1 LRDLK
6 QRLTIAALEVAWLS
20 WVRVAKMGVP
30 VTVEAE
36 ATQRLAGETPRQ
48 RRQPLVLLVLGVL
61 AAALAAMT
69 VTGDYGFL
77 LWAVAGGCF
86 AAGILVVVVRHY
98 GLRRARGDLRAA
110 FQIMQNDPAP
120 CFCTDP
126 GGAIL
131 CQNEAAL
138 RRFGN
143 RAGQA
148 MARALGGLL
157 PNASAIV
164 FRHESALDRRQ
175 VAQETVMTPRG
186 AVRLTAYRLGA
197 GMFWRLDDLGAAAQ
211 HAGDGI
217 GLPMMV
223 VSQSDTI
230 LSMNAAMREVLG
242 RRATALEEVF
252 ADLPVVPG
260 RRSRLMAGDGP
271 IEVIPV
277 VVPARDGR
285 REVYAVPGLAEPP
298 AASVAA
304 RAFEALPVALLH
316 IGSDGR
322 LLASNRH
329 AQQLLGIGA
338 DAAGTLSAF
347 VEGLGRPV
355 NDWVMDTLAE
365 RIPNRSE
372 VVRARRREE
381 ELFVQITLSRI
392 TDATGPSLLA
402 VLHDATEL
410 KTLEQQFVQS
420 QKMQAIGE
428 LAGGVAHDFN
438 NLLTAIS
445 GHCDLLMLRHD
456 EGDPDFADLAQINQN
471 ANRAAA
477 LVGQLL
483 AFSRKQTLEPEII
496 DLRDTMGELTH
507 LLNRLVGEKITLT
520 LSHDPALLPIRADRR
535 QLDQVIMN
543 LVVNARDAMPD
554 GGEIRVDTRV
564 VRLTEPMYRDRA
576 EVPAGRYV
584 TIRVRDQGHGIPP
597 DKLTRIFEPFF
608 TTKRVGEG
616 TGLGLS
622 MAYGIVKQTGGYIFV
637 DSVVGVG
644 STFTIYCP
652 AYDLPAVEPVMRVDP
667 VPPVAEAHADGVETR
682 NSAPRANPVVLLVED
697 EAPVR
702 AFASR
707 ALRLR
712 GYTVI
717 EADCAEDALEKLED
731 GSLEVDL
738 FVTDVVMPGLDGPS
752 WVRRALERRP
762 GVKVVFV
769 SGYAEDQIED
779 GSIGIPNSVFL
790 PKPFSLTDLTET
802 VQRQLH

>member
-1 LRDLK
+1 VVARRMFGAGSRISL
-6 QRLTIAALEVAWLS
+6 QPAAL
-20 WVRVAKMGVP
+20 
-30 VTVEAE
+30 
-36 ATQRLAGETPRQ
+36 
-48 RRQPLVLLVLGVL
+48 LLLGVGAGL
-61 AAALAAMT
+61 AAAT
-69 VTGDYGFL
+69 VTSGQLAFV
-77 LWAVAGGCF
+77 LWAVTGGLCS
-86 AAGILVVVVRHY
+86 AALLLAAQAIWHHH
-98 GLRRARGDLRAA
+98 RAHAQLRAA
-110 FQIMQNDPAP
+110 VGLMQNDPAP
-120 CFCTDP
+120 CFCTDA
-126 GGAIL
+126 GGAIVAR
-131 CQNEAAL
+131 NAAAA
-138 RRFGN
+138 RRFDANG
-143 RAGQA
+143 AHSV
-148 MARALGGLL
+148 ARAISGLL
-157 PNASAIV
+157 PNASAVV
-164 FRHESALDRRQ
+164 FRQEAALDRRP
-175 VAQETVMTPRG
+175 AAHETVLTPRG
-186 AVRLTAYRLGA
+186 AVRLSAHRLSHGI
-197 GMFWRLDDLGAAAQ
+197 FWRVEDQPGLSQ
-211 HAGDGI
+211 HTGDGI
-217 GLPMMV
+217 SLPMMV

-242 RRATALEEVF
+242 RRATALGEVF
-252 ADLPVVPG
+252 DELPVVAG
-260 RRSRLMAGDGP
+260 RRSRLTSAAGP

-304 RAFEALPVALLH
+304 RAFESLPVALLH

-322 LLASNRH
+322 LLASNRP
-329 AQQLLGIGA
+329 AQQLLDISR
-338 DAAGTLSAF
+338 DATGTLASF

-372 VVRARRREE
+372 VVRARRRET
-381 ELFVQITLSRI
+381 ELFLQITLSRI

-445 GHCDLLMLRHD
+445 GHCDLLLLRHD
-456 EGDPDFADLAQINQN
+456 RGDPDYADLVQITQN

-483 AFSRKQTLEPEII
+483 AFSRKQTLEPEIL
-496 DLRDTMGELTH
+496 DLRDSMGELTH
-507 LLNRLVGEKITLT
+507 LLNRLVGEKISLT
-520 LSHDPALLPIRADRR
+520 LSHDPDLLPIRADRR

-543 LVVNARDAMPD
+543 LVVNARDAMPE
-554 GGEIRVDTRV
+554 GGEIRVETRV
-564 VRLTEPMYRDRA
+564 VRLLEPMYRDRA

-597 DKLTRIFEPFF
+597 DKLGRIFEPFF

-622 MAYGIVKQTGGYIFV
+622 MAYGIIKQTGGYIFV
-637 DSVVGVG
+637 DSVVQVG
-644 STFTIYCP
+644 TTFTIYCP
-652 AYDLPAVEPVMRVDP
+652 AYDLPAEEL
-667 VPPVAEAHADGVETR
+667 AAAASSEETVH
-682 NSAPRANPVVLLVED
+682 APRASPEAGLGDLPAVVMLVED

-702 AFASR
+702 SFVSR

-717 EADCAEDALEKLED
+717 EADCAEEALQKLED
-731 GSLEVDL
+731 EALQVDL
-738 FVTDVVMPGLDGPS
+738 FVTDVVMPGMDGPS
-752 WVRRALERRP
+752 WVRLALEHRP

-769 SGYAEDQIED
+769 SGYAEEQLEN
-779 GSIGIPNSVFL
+779 GSIGIPNAVFL
-790 PKPFSLTDLTET
+790 AKPFSLTDLTET

>member
-1 LRDLK
+1 MSQEPAVSGRV
-6 QRLTIAALEVAWLS
+6 LTGAGLPVQPIALAILAATSAMVALAVPGAGWTLVMWSVA
-20 WVRVAKMGVP
+20 
-30 VTVEAE
+30 
-36 ATQRLAGETPRQ
+36 AGCFS
-48 RRQPLVLLVLGVL
+48 
-61 AAALAAMT
+61 AAALLA
-69 VTGDYGFL
+69 
-77 LWAVAGGCF
+77 
-86 AAGILVVVVRHY
+86 
-98 GLRRARGDLRAA
+98 ARGLVRVSRVDGQARALMA
-110 FQIMQNDPAP
+110 MMAHDPAP

-126 GGAIL
+126 SGAIL
-131 CQNEAAL
+131 TCNEAAT
-138 RRFGN
+138 RRFGDR
-143 RAGQA
+143 RAQP
-148 MARALGGLL
+148 MARAISGLL
-157 PNASAIV
+157 PNSAAVV
-164 FRHESALDRRQ
+164 FRHETALGRRK
-175 VAQETVMTPRG
+175 VATETIVTPRG
-186 AVRLTAYRLGA
+186 VIKLTAYQLGE
-197 GMFWRLDDLGAAAQ
+197 GIFWRLDDQGVPVH
-211 HAGDGI
+211 HAGEGI

-223 VSQSDTI
+223 VSHSDTI
-230 LSMNAAMREVLG
+230 LSMNAAMRDVLG

-252 ADLPVVPG
+252 DDIPVVPG
-260 RRSRLMAGDGP
+260 RRSRLVSADGP

-277 VVPARDGR
+277 IVPSQDGR

-329 AQQLLGIGA
+329 AQRLLDLSPEAHGSLSGI
-338 DAAGTLSAF
+338 

-372 VVRARRREE
+372 VVRARRKDAEQF
-381 ELFVQITLSRI
+381 LQVTLSRI

-410 KTLEQQFVQS
+410 KTMERQFVQS

-456 EGDPDFADLAQINQN
+456 QGDPDYADLVQINQN

-483 AFSRKQTLEPEII
+483 AFSRKQTLEPETL
-496 DLRDTMGELTH
+496 DLRDTMGELVH
-507 LLNRLVGEKITLT
+507 LLNRLVGEKITLR
-520 LSHDPALLPIRADRR
+520 LSHDPGLVPIRADRR

-543 LVVNARDAMPD
+543 LVVNARDAMPE
-554 GGEIRVDTRV
+554 GGEIRVETRV
-564 VRLTEPMYRDRA
+564 VVLTEPLYRDRA

-584 TIRVRDQGHGIPP
+584 TIRVRDEGHGISP
-597 DKLTRIFEPFF
+597 DKLSRIFEPFW
-608 TTKRVGEG
+608 TTKRAGEG

-637 DSVVGVG
+637 DSVVDVG

-652 AYDLPAVEPVMRVDP
+652 VHDLPADP
-667 VPPVAEAHADGVETR
+667 PASIAEAGKGRLD
-682 NSAPRANPVVLLVED
+682 APQATPCSKSVVLLVED

-712 GYTVI
+712 GHTVI
-717 EADCAEDALEKLED
+717 EAGSAEEALEKLED
-731 GSLEVDL
+731 ETLKIDL
-738 FVTDVVMPGLDGPS
+738 FVTDVIMPGMDGPS
-752 WVRRALERRP
+752 WVRRALEQRP
-762 GVKVVFV
+762 DVKVVFV
-769 SGYAEDQIED
+769 SGYAEGRFED
-779 GSIGIPNSVFL
+779 GSIDIPNSVFL

>member
-1 LRDLK
+1 VTDEAKATGRMIGP
-6 QRLTIAALEVAWLS
+6 RA
-20 WVRVAKMGVP
+20 RVP
-30 VTVEAE
+30 
-36 ATQRLAGETPRQ
+36 L
-48 RRQPLVLLVLGVL
+48 QPLALLVMGATAGLL
-61 AAALAAMT
+61 AAAMA
-69 VTGDYGFL
+69 TGQVAFV
-77 LWAVAGGCF
+77 LWAVAGGLCS
-86 AAGILVVVVRHY
+86 AAAL
-98 GLRRARGDLRAA
+98 LAARGIWRRQHARTTLRAA
-110 FQIMQNDPAP
+110 LGLMQHDPAP
-120 CFCTDP
+120 CFCTEP
-126 GGAIL
+126 GGAIV
-131 CQNEAAL
+131 CQNAAAD
-138 RRFGN
+138 RRFGA
-143 RAGQA
+143 RAGQP
-148 MARALGGLL
+148 MARALSGLL
-157 PNASAIV
+157 PNASAVV
-164 FRHESALDRRQ
+164 FRQESALDRRE
-175 VAQETVMTPRG
+175 AGHETVVTPRG
-186 AVRLTAYRLGA
+186 TVRLTAHRVAQGI
-197 GMFWRLDDLGAAAQ
+197 FWRIDDQ
-211 HAGDGI
+211 HAPPHATGEGI
-217 GLPMMV
+217 SLPMMV
-223 VSQSDTI
+223 VSHSDTV
-230 LSMNAAMREVLG
+230 LSMNAAMRDVLG
-242 RRATALEEVF
+242 RRATALDEVF
-252 ADLPVVPG
+252 GEVPVVAG
-260 RRSRLMAGDGP
+260 RRSRLLSADGP

-277 VVPARDGR
+277 VVQAADGR

-316 IGSDGR
+316 IGADGR
-322 LLASNRH
+322 LLATNRH
-329 AQQLLGIGA
+329 AQQLLEISG
-338 DAAGTLSAF
+338 DASGPLSAF

-381 ELFVQITLSRI
+381 ELFLQITLSRI

-438 NLLTAIS
+438 NLLTAIT

-456 EGDPDFADLAQINQN
+456 QGDPDYADLVQINQN

-483 AFSRKQTLEPEII
+483 AFSRKQTLEPEIL

-507 LLNRLVGEKITLT
+507 LLNRLVGEKITLK
-520 LSHDPALLPIRADRR
+520 LSHDPGLLPIRADRR

-543 LVVNARDAMPD
+543 LVVNARDAMAD
-554 GGEIRVDTRV
+554 GGEIRVETRV

-597 DKLTRIFEPFF
+597 DKLGRIFEPFF

-644 STFTIYCP
+644 TTFTIYCP
-652 AYDLPAVEPVMRVDP
+652 VYDRPAADRDGVPPDPAPRDPGTAPPGDTPAVVM
-667 VPPVAEAHADGVETR
+667 
-682 NSAPRANPVVLLVED
+682 LVED

-717 EADCAEDALEKLED
+717 EADCAEAALHQLED
-731 GSLEVDL
+731 SALQVDL
-738 FVTDVVMPGLDGPS
+738 FVTDVVMPGMDGPS
-752 WVRRALERRP
+752 WVRQALERRP

-769 SGYAEDQIED
+769 SGYTEDQLEN
-779 GSIGIPNSVFL
+779 GPVGIPNAVFL
-790 PKPFSLTDLTET
+790 AKPFSLTDLTET

>member
-1 LRDLK
+1 VTNEADVTR
-6 QRLTIAALEVAWLS
+6 RLTGA
-20 WVRVAKMGVP
+20 
-30 VTVEAE
+30 
-36 ATQRLAGETPRQ
+36 RLGLPL
-48 RRQPLVLLVLGVL
+48 QPLALVVIATAVAIL
-61 AAALAAMT
+61 AVVVASEPWSF
-69 VTGDYGFL
+69 V
-77 LWAVAGGCF
+77 LWAVAGGLF
-86 AAGILVVVVRHY
+86 SAALLIAARGGWRH
-98 GLRRARGDLRAA
+98 GRARGDLQAA
-110 FQIMQNDPAP
+110 LRLMQHDPAP

-126 GGAIL
+126 SGAIV
-131 CQNEAAL
+131 CQNDAAQ
-138 RRFGN
+138 RRFGD
-143 RAGQA
+143 RAGQP
-148 MARALGGLL
+148 MARAISGLL
-157 PNASAIV
+157 PNASAVV
-164 FRHESALDRRQ
+164 FRQESALDRRN
-175 VAQETVMTPRG
+175 VAHETLVTPRG
-186 AVRLTAYRLGA
+186 SVRLTAYRLGE
-197 GMFWRLDDLGAAAQ
+197 GIFWRIDDHAGAA
-211 HAGDGI
+211 HPTGDGI
-217 GLPMMV
+217 SLPMMV

-230 LSMNAAMREVLG
+230 LSMNPAMRDVLG
-242 RRATALEEVF
+242 RRATALDDVF
-252 ADLPVVPG
+252 DDVPVVAG
-260 RRSRLMAGDGP
+260 RRSRLMSSDGP

-277 VVPARDGR
+277 VVTARDGR

-316 IGSDGR
+316 FGSDGR
-322 LLASNRH
+322 LLASNRP
-329 AQQLLGIGA
+329 AQQLLAIA
-338 DAAGTLSAF
+338 HDATGTLSTF

-372 VVRARRREE
+372 VVRARRRET
-381 ELFVQITLSRI
+381 ELFLQITLSRI

-438 NLLTAIS
+438 NLLTAIT

-456 EGDPDFADLAQINQN
+456 PGDPDYADLVQINQN
-471 ANRAAA
+471 ANRAAS

-483 AFSRKQTLEPEII
+483 ASSRKQTLEPEIL
-496 DLRDTMGELTH
+496 DLRDSMGELTH

-520 LSHDPALLPIRADRR
+520 LSHDPGLLPIRADRR

-543 LVVNARDAMPD
+543 LVVNARDAMRE
-554 GGEIRVDTRV
+554 GGEIRVETRV

-584 TIRVRDQGHGIPP
+584 TISVRDQGHGIPL
-597 DKLTRIFEPFF
+597 DKLGRIFEPFF

-622 MAYGIVKQTGGYIFV
+622 MAYGIIKQTGGYIFV
-637 DSVVGVG
+637 DSVVDVG
-644 STFTIYCP
+644 TTFTIYCP
-652 AYDLPAVEPVMRVDP
+652 AYDFLEESSLDAPTPDEPAAMAPDPDESPVDDTP
-667 VPPVAEAHADGVETR
+667 A
-682 NSAPRANPVVLLVED
+682 VVLLVED

-707 ALRLR
+707 ALRLQ
-712 GYTVI
+712 GYRVI
-717 EADCAEDALEKLED
+717 EADCAEDALQKLED
-731 GSLEVDL
+731 QALEVDL
-738 FVTDVVMPGLDGPS
+738 FVTEVVMPGMDGSS
-752 WVRRALERRP
+752 WVRQALEHRP

-769 SGYAEDQIED
+769 SGYAEEQIEN

-790 PKPFSLTDLTET
+790 AKPFSLTDLTET

>member
-1 LRDLK
+1 MRDHDVVRTLGVFVTQEAEMTGRMTGGRTRWPMQPIVLLAMAAAAAVTAAIVASPQVSFLFWAVTGGLCSAAFLVTARDLWI
-6 QRLTIAALEVAWLS
+6 RAR
-20 WVRVAKMGVP
+20 VRRA
-30 VTVEAE
+30 
-36 ATQRLAGETPRQ
+36 
-48 RRQPLVLLVLGVL
+48 L
-61 AAALAAMT
+61 AAAL
-69 VTGDYGFL
+69 
-77 LWAVAGGCF
+77 
-86 AAGILVVVVRHY
+86 
-98 GLRRARGDLRAA
+98 GL
-110 FQIMQNDPAP
+110 MENDPAP
-120 CFCTDP
+120 CFCTDAE
-126 GGAIL
+126 GAIL
-131 CQNEAAL
+131 CQNAAAT
-138 RRFGN
+138 RRFGD

-148 MARALGGLL
+148 MARAMSALL
-157 PNASAIV
+157 PNAGAVV
-164 FRHESALDRRQ
+164 FR
-175 VAQETVMTPRG
+175 QETALERRGSAAETVVTPRG
-186 AVRLTAYRLGA
+186 TVRLTAHRLAQGI
-197 GMFWRLDDLGAAAQ
+197 FWRIDDQGSVA
-211 HAGDGI
+211 HHSGDGI

-230 LSMNAAMREVLG
+230 LSMNAAMRDVLG
-242 RRATALEEVF
+242 RRATALDEVF
-252 ADLPVVPG
+252 GDLPVVAG
-260 RRSRLMAGDGP
+260 RRSRLMSSGGP

-277 VVPARDGR
+277 IVPARDGR

-322 LLASNRH
+322 LLACNRH
-329 AQQLLGIGA
+329 AQHLLDLPPEA
-338 DAAGTLSAF
+338 TGTLSTF

-372 VVRARRREE
+372 VVRARRRET
-381 ELFVQITLSRI
+381 ELFLQITLSRI

-410 KTLEQQFVQS
+410 KTMEQQFVQS

-428 LAGGVAHDFN
+428 LAGGIAHDFN
-438 NLLTAIS
+438 NLLTAIT

-456 EGDPDFADLAQINQN
+456 RDDPDYADLVQINQN

-483 AFSRKQTLEPEII
+483 AFSRKQTLTPEIL

-520 LSHDPALLPIRADRR
+520 LSHDPGLLPIRADRR

-554 GGEIRVDTRV
+554 GGEIRVETRV

-597 DKLTRIFEPFF
+597 DKLGRIFEPFF

-644 STFTIYCP
+644 TTFSIYCP
-652 AYDLPAVEPVMRVDP
+652 AFDLPAEDVPAATPDRAATAPDTGATAGTGGQAGAAVVM
-667 VPPVAEAHADGVETR
+667 
-682 NSAPRANPVVLLVED
+682 LVED

-717 EADCAEDALEKLED
+717 EADCAEEALRQLED
-731 GSLEVDL
+731 EALDVDL
-738 FVTDVVMPGLDGPS
+738 FVTDVVMPGMDGPS
-752 WVRRALERRP
+752 WVRQALERRP

-769 SGYAEDQIED
+769 SGYAEEQIEN

-790 PKPFSLTDLTET
+790 AKPFSLTDLTET